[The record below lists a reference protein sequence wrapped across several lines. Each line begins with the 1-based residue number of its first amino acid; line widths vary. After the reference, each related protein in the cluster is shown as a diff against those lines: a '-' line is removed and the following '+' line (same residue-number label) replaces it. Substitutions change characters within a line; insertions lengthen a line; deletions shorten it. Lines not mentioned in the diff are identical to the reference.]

1 MKIEFTKMHGAGND
15 YIYVN
20 TLKYPL
26 VQPEAFAKEWSKPHT
41 GIGSDGLVL
50 IGPSEKGDFSMR
62 IFNADGSEAMMC
74 GNASRCVGKYLYEYG
89 LTDKKEIALETLS
102 GIKTLYLHL
111 QGENVDS
118 VTVDMGAPRD
128 IRTVDLGN
136 GYLFREG
143 TAVNMGNPHLVIF
156 THDVSAI
163 DLPSEGPSMEHHP
176 LFPNRVNVEFAQIL
190 PDGNIRMRVWERGSG
205 ITQACGT
212 GACATAVAA
221 AFTGRGKGKTD
232 IIMDGG
238 TLTIEYQPQNDRV
251 LMTGPAT
258 KVFDGTINIYKNKGE
273 RNFEKIEN
281 EHYLKLPGN
290 YLFSDIAK
298 KINTFK
304 VTHPGKRLIRL
315 GIGDVT
321 RPLPQACIT
330 AMHKAVDEMS
340 KAETFHGYGPEQ
352 GYDFLI
358 EAILKNDFAS
368 RGISL
373 SPTEIFINDGA
384 KSDTG
389 NIGEVL
395 RWDNSMGVTDPIY
408 PVYIDSN
415 VMCGRS
421 GELGEDGKW
430 SNVTYLPC
438 TAENHFIPQ
447 IPDRRIDIIYLC
459 YPNNPTGTTLAK
471 AELKKWVDYAL
482 ANDTLIFFDAAY
494 EAYIREDDV
503 PHSIYEIKGAKRC
516 AIEFRSFSKT
526 AGFTGVRCG
535 YTVVPKELT
544 AATLDGERVSVNKL
558 WNRRQCTKFNGTSY
572 ITQRG
577 AEAIYTAEGKAQVK
591 ATINYYMEN
600 ARIMREGLQ
609 SAGFKV
615 YGGVNAPYIWLK
627 TPDNTGSWRFFEQ
640 LLYEVNVVGTPGVAF
655 ASRLSANAKTA
666 SKPCG
671 ASGCGYK

>member
-26 VQPEAFAKEWSKPHT
+26 VQPDAFAKEWSKPHT

-163 DLPSEGPSMEHHP
+163 DLPSEGPAMEHHP

-258 KVFDGTINIYKNKGE
+258 KVFDGTIN
-273 RNFEKIEN
+273 
-281 EHYLKLPGN
+281 
-290 YLFSDIAK
+290 
-298 KINTFK
+298 
-304 VTHPGKRLIRL
+304 
-315 GIGDVT
+315 
-321 RPLPQACIT
+321 
-330 AMHKAVDEMS
+330 M
-340 KAETFHGYGPEQ
+340 
-352 GYDFLI
+352 
-358 EAILKNDFAS
+358 
-368 RGISL
+368 
-373 SPTEIFINDGA
+373 
-384 KSDTG
+384 
-389 NIGEVL
+389 
-395 RWDNSMGVTDPIY
+395 
-408 PVYIDSN
+408 
-415 VMCGRS
+415 
-421 GELGEDGKW
+421 
-430 SNVTYLPC
+430 
-438 TAENHFIPQ
+438 
-447 IPDRRIDIIYLC
+447 DR
-459 YPNNPTGTTLAK
+459 
-471 AELKKWVDYAL
+471 
-482 ANDTLIFFDAAY
+482 
-494 EAYIREDDV
+494 
-503 PHSIYEIKGAKRC
+503 
-516 AIEFRSFSKT
+516 
-526 AGFTGVRCG
+526 
-535 YTVVPKELT
+535 
-544 AATLDGERVSVNKL
+544 
-558 WNRRQCTKFNGTSY
+558 
-572 ITQRG
+572 
-577 AEAIYTAEGKAQVK
+577 
-591 ATINYYMEN
+591 
-600 ARIMREGLQ
+600 
-609 SAGFKV
+609 
-615 YGGVNAPYIWLK
+615 
-627 TPDNTGSWRFFEQ
+627 
-640 LLYEVNVVGTPGVAF
+640 
-655 ASRLSANAKTA
+655 
-666 SKPCG
+666 
-671 ASGCGYK
+671 